1 MRSAVIAAA
10 LVLSLGAASSGK
22 SADDP
27 PLSRARWMA
36 GCWELSSGRRRIV
49 EMWMPPAGNMMIGAS
64 RTTVGD
70 SVVEYEQTRMHGEGQ
85 GVVFTALPAR
95 QPQAEFRSIELTD
108 SSIVVENL
116 GHDFPHRV
124 MYRRRGAD
132 SLIAR
137 IEGMRGGT
145 LRGVNFPMRR
155 ISCETG

>member
-1 MRSAVIAAA
+1 MKIGVLVPALLLALTAAA
-10 LVLSLGAASSGK
+10 SGK
-22 SADDP
+22 SNDDP

-36 GCWELSSGRRRIV
+36 GCWELSAGRRKIV

-70 SVVEYEQTRMHGEGQ
+70 SVVEYEHTRMHGEGQ
-85 GVVFTALPAR
+85 VVVFTALPAR

-116 GHDFPHRV
+116 AHDFPQRV

-132 SLIAR
+132 SLVAR

-155 ISCETG
+155 ISCEK